1 MGIPSYFSYIVKNHS
16 NIIKPIHDYPLKI
29 THFYLDSNSII
40 YDVIK
45 KHENPTNQYI
55 IDQVIIQICD
65 YIKCIS
71 PSKVVY
77 IAFDGVAP
85 VAKLE
90 QQRQRRY
97 KSWYQNEITESI
109 DPNHKKGW
117 NTIQITP
124 GTQFMNE
131 LNIGIKQYF
140 SKPSQFGLEEI
151 IVTTSQEPGEGEH
164 KIFDYIRNLPKNNHF
179 SHIIYGLDADLIML
193 CINHLPIFDKIY
205 LFRET
210 PEFIKSIHQELEP
223 NKSYLLNIPELA
235 KVISLNM
242 NEQSI
247 PTDRI
252 YDYIFLCFFLGNDFM
267 PHFPSVNIRTS
278 GIDRLLNGYKVVIG
292 KKNKIL
298 TDGKIIYWDNL
309 LLLFKWLSIHEEDF
323 FKEEMELRN
332 KREKHASKMPNHTIP
347 EKLKRIENIPN
358 YDRTLEKYIDPHTE
372 DWKERYYMGLF
383 QLQSKDLKK
392 EIPNIVL
399 NYLEGLQ
406 WTMSYYTS
414 GCVDWRWK
422 YKYNYAPLFCDLYKY
437 SKQQVIRFQENTKA
451 VDELTQLCYVIPKSS
466 FHIIPHDL
474 TEKLL
479 EKSYLYPDNCSFI
492 WAFCRYFW
500 ESHAILPEIDI
511 DWIENIVNER
521 KL

>member
-1 MGIPSYFSYIVKNHS
+1 MGIPSYFSYIVKNHI
-16 NIIKPIHDYPLKI
+16 NIIKPIHAYPLKI

-40 YDVIK
+40 YDVIRK
-45 KHENPTNQYI
+45 INHENPTNQYI
-55 IDQVIIQICD
+55 IDQVILQICD

-85 VAKLE
+85 IAKLE

-97 KSWYQNEITESI
+97 KSWFQSEITEGI
-109 DPNHKKGW
+109 DPHHKKGW

-131 LNIGIKQYF
+131 LNIGIQKYF
-140 SKPSQFGLEEI
+140 TDPSKFNLEEI
-151 IVTTSQEPGEGEH
+151 IITTSNESGEGEH
-164 KIFDYIRNLPKNNHF
+164 KIFNYIRNLPKDTNF

-193 CINHLPIFDKIY
+193 CMNHLPIFDKIY

-210 PEFIKSIHQELEP
+210 PEFVKSIQQELEP
-223 NKSYLLNIPELA
+223 NESYLLNIPELA

-242 NEQSI
+242 NE
-247 PTDRI
+247 R
-252 YDYIFLCFFLGNDFM
+252 DYIFLCFFLGNDFM

-298 TDGKIIYWDNL
+298 TDGKVIYWDNL
-309 LLLFKWLSIHEEDF
+309 LLLLKWLSIHEEVF
-323 FKEEMELRN
+323 FKQEMDLRN
-332 KREKHASKMPNHTIP
+332 KREKHASKMPEHTIA
-347 EKLKRIENIPN
+347 EKLKKIENIPN
-358 YDRTLEKYIDPHTE
+358 YDRNLEKYIDPYTE
-372 DWKERYYMGLF
+372 QWKERYYLALF
-383 QLQSKDLKK
+383 QIQPKDLKK

-406 WTMSYYTS
+406 WTMTYYTL
-414 GCVDWRWK
+414 GCIDWRWK
-422 YKYNYAPLFCDLYKY
+422 YKYNYPPLFCDLYKY
-437 SKQQVIRFQENTKA
+437 GKQQIPNIQFQENTKA

-466 FHIIPHDL
+466 FHIIPLDL
-474 TEKLL
+474 KEKLL
-479 EKSYLYPDNCSFI
+479 ENSTLYPDNCSFI
-492 WAFCRYFW
+492 WAFCKYFW

-511 DWIENIVNER
+511 DWIENIVNDR
-521 KL
+521 KK